1 MLVSASLVAGTGV
14 VVPARAAPAKKH
26 AGHDKSGKAHPAAD
40 KSSLTAGKPTH
51 PAAKASHHEKHAAK
65 DKAKP
70 RPAKHSAAPV
80 KPEPAPPSKPSSAP
94 APASGAPV
102 GPGHGAGTRRVV
114 EKPKPADTSDQ
125 KKEAKPASA
134 TKATQKTA
142 TNKSW
147 HRGRRPR
154 HPKATLPAG
163 VPEKAPDEDA
173 RHAVAGGPTDDDI
186 KAGKNDPEL
195 RALREAD
202 KVLFPKPLE
211 GARPGWSW
219 DLPKP
224 VEGESAD
231 VVASGL
237 PPAARVVAR
246 PKAEQISASDA
257 RWLKS
262 LTMPNLPVRMD
273 ARVIKYLK
281 FYRDSAR
288 GRSIARV
295 WAKKSGRY
303 APAIKAELAK
313 AGLPTD
319 LVWLSL
325 IESGHNPTI
334 RSPAGAAGLWQ
345 FIPDSGR
352 LYGLTID
359 RWVDERLDPLRCTQA
374 AIRYLSDLHRRFGNW
389 ELAMAAY
396 NMGYGGLSRAIRKF
410 NTNDFW
416 ELSRYEAGIP
426 WETTLYVP
434 KILATAIVMN
444 NKKAFGLADVTPD
457 PPVRFDTVLVK
468 PGVSLDKVAAAAEI
482 PSDELDELNPGYLAS
497 RTPPEAPPGK
507 NGMWPVHVPAGKGA
521 QASQKLAK
529 TSGSDD
535 LTPYVVRFG
544 DTVDTIA
551 AAQGTT
557 EYRIRSING
566 IGKGEALSPG
576 TVLLVPPRTPGAR
589 DGDGEEVVVVP
600 PREFRYRDRRRVFYK
615 VLAGDTLGRIAR
627 AFSVTRS
634 ELLSWNSL
642 DRSARLQSGMVL
654 QVFVDKNADL
664 AHVRHID
671 ERATRVLVAGTHD
684 FFDYF
689 EGQQGKRRVVVTVK
703 PGDTLGRIGKRYGM
717 SVGWMERV
725 NRCSRRKVL
734 HPGDKLVV
742 YVDRGKLD
750 DREVGGDDSVKA
762 VPLSPVTPPRPD
774 ALPAVSSPAAAS
786 AASAARPSS

>member
-1 MLVSASLVAGTGV
+1 MHGT
-14 VVPARAAPAKKH
+14 PL
-26 AGHDKSGKAHPAAD
+26 PAARRTRIL
-40 KSSLTAGKPTH
+40 KAGKP
-51 PAAKASHHEKHAAK
+51 
-65 DKAKP
+65 
-70 RPAKHSAAPV
+70 
-80 KPEPAPPSKPSSAP
+80 
-94 APASGAPV
+94 
-102 GPGHGAGTRRVV
+102 
-114 EKPKPADTSDQ
+114 
-125 KKEAKPASA
+125 
-134 TKATQKTA
+134 
-142 TNKSW
+142 
-147 HRGRRPR
+147 
-154 HPKATLPAG
+154 
-163 VPEKAPDEDA
+163 
-173 RHAVAGGPTDDDI
+173 
-186 KAGKNDPEL
+186 DPEL
-195 RALREAD
+195 RALSEAD

-219 DLPKP
+219 NLPKP
-224 VEGESAD
+224 VAGDSTE
-231 VVASGL
+231 VVASG
-237 PPAARVVAR
+237 PPPGARVIE
-246 PKAEQISASDA
+246 KTKEEQVTASDA

-288 GRSIARV
+288 GRAIARV

-345 FIPDSGR
+345 FIPESGR

-482 PSDELDELNPGYLAS
+482 PSDELQKLNPDYLAS

-507 NGMWPVHVPAGKGA
+507 NGMWPVHVPAGKGVV
-521 QASQKLAK
+521 ASQKLAK
-529 TSGSDD
+529 AKGLDD
-535 LTPYVVRFG
+535 LEPYVVRFG
-544 DTVDTIA
+544 DTVKSIA
-551 AAQGTT
+551 ALRGTS
-557 EYRIRSING
+557 EYRIRRVNG
-566 IGKGEALSPG
+566 IARGESLSPG
-576 TVLLVPPRTPGAR
+576 TVLLVPPSSRGAE
-589 DGDGEEVVVVP
+589 DTDGEEVVVVP

-615 VLAGDTLGRIAR
+615 VLSGDTLGRIAR

-634 ELLSWNSL
+634 ELVAWNSL
-642 DRSARLQSGMVL
+642 DKSARLQSGMVL
-654 QVFVDKNADL
+654 QVFVEKNADL
-664 AHVRHID
+664 AHVRHIN
-671 ERATRVLVAGTHD
+671 ERQTRVLVAGTHD

-689 EGQQGKRRVVVTVK
+689 EGRKGKRRMLVTVK
-703 PGDTLGRIGKRYGM
+703 KGDTLARIGRRYGM

-725 NRCSRRKVL
+725 NRCSRRKLL

-742 YVDRGKLD
+742 YADRDQVD
-750 DREVGGDDSVKA
+750 DREGGDDASVKTA
-762 VPLSPVTPPRPD
+762 P
-774 ALPAVSSPAAAS
+774 LPAVAAPRPGALPPAAGS
-786 AASAARPSS
+786 AAAAKTASDGQPQS